1 MFLRTKSVLEP
12 AKSNGR
18 SKFIFRNKSGSNT
31 SQLETDFAIYTD
43 QFPTPNIET
52 VENRLFKQAGLAW
65 FSLGSILA

>member
-1 MFLRTKSVLEP
+1 MAVQKS
-12 AKSNGR
+12 S
-18 SKFIFRNKSGSNT
+18 FRNKSGSNT

-65 FSLGSILA
+65 FNLGPILA